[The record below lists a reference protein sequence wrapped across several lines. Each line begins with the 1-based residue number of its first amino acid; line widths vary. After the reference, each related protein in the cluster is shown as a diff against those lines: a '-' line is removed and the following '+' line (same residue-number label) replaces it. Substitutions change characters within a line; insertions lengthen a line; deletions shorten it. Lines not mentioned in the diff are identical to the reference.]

1 TYEGRRVRPAAQ
13 ATPHKQEHAEELH
26 GAADQLVLIEQAE
39 SAEQVGPIVLAAAHE
54 RQLLGARV
62 FDVDGDVP
70 EVLRDPPQRDG
81 RRVAV
86 AAAPEIPHEE
96 RRDQELHQRAAEHPD
111 ELAEHAEQRV
121 PDLVDR
127 DVEAVEPAVALGVER
142 EHDPI
147 HRQERGQGEA
157 QAALYEF
164 LYANTSSATSTRPN
178 GALTCTP
185 CTAPFT
191 CRNISRAIATPSP
204 ITQRVGG
211 PIGLLPGSSPWFRR
225 YTRFVN
231 PMESMS
237 NTAVASG

>member
-1 TYEGRRVRPAAQ
+1 MHLSSCLLFFFSSRRRH
-13 ATPHKQEHAEELH
+13 T
-26 GAADQLVLIEQAE
+26 
-39 SAEQVGPIVLAAAHE
+39 
-54 RQLLGARV
+54 R
-62 FDVDGDVP
+62 FDCDWSSDVCSSD
-70 EVLRDPPQRDG
+70 L
-81 RRVAV
+81 
-86 AAAPEIPHEE
+86 
-96 RRDQELHQRAAEHPD
+96 
-111 ELAEHAEQRV
+111 AEQRV

-191 CRNISRAIATPSP
+191 CRNISRAIATPSASAASFPRSLAFRMRASTSSRTDTPGTSFARNSALRSDNSGQIPPTTGILNGPTRCRNSSSCRTSNTGCVTANSAPASTFQAKRDSSRSRSMAPGFTPTP
-204 ITQRVGG
+204 ITQRVG
-211 PIGLLPGSSPWFRR
+211 
-225 YTRFVN
+225 
-231 PMESMS
+231 
-237 NTAVASG
+237 